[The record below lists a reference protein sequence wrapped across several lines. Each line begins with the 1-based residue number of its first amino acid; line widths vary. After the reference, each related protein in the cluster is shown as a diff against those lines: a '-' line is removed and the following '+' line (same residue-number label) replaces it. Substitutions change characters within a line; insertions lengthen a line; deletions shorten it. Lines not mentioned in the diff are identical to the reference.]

1 MSNLVNAF
9 TLVSLSLAI
18 GSLAL
23 AQWRMLNL
31 IKKMAVA
38 EFQLRERVRNLEFK
52 ENLDAIRKG

>member
-38 EFQLRERVRNLEFK
+38 EFQLAERVRNLEFK
-52 ENLDAIRKG
+52 ENLDALRKR

>member
-1 MSNLVNAF
+1 MSEILSGLAIACF
-9 TLVSLSLAI
+9 SLSL